1 MKKVN
6 SEIFW
11 RSRKKSKK
19 PSKQKKERVHPLK
32 VVINKN
38 REFLYLPLQLYI
50 KQRERKSRKMLNVNE
65 VIEVQDK
72 SKEIEMFLN
81 KLSFV
86 VNETLN
92 ELEERISTLEKEGRK
107 EVLYYSQLERI
118 YSLVDIANDYEN
130 RIRESL
136 ETQQDIISGL
146 LDKELLNEV

>member
-1 MKKVN
+1 
-6 SEIFW
+6 
-11 RSRKKSKK
+11 
-19 PSKQKKERVHPLK
+19 
-32 VVINKN
+32 
-38 REFLYLPLQLYI
+38 
-50 KQRERKSRKMLNVNE
+50 MLNVNE

-92 ELEERISTLEKEGRK
+92 ELEERISTLEKEDRK

-136 ETQQDIISGL
+136 ETQQGIISGL

>member
-1 MKKVN
+1 
-6 SEIFW
+6 
-11 RSRKKSKK
+11 
-19 PSKQKKERVHPLK
+19 
-32 VVINKN
+32 
-38 REFLYLPLQLYI
+38 
-50 KQRERKSRKMLNVNE
+50 MLNVNE

-92 ELEERISTLEKEGRK
+92 ELEERISTLEKEDRK

-136 ETQQDIISGL
+136 ETQQGLISRL
-146 LDKELLNEV
+146 VDKELLKEV

>member
-1 MKKVN
+1 
-6 SEIFW
+6 
-11 RSRKKSKK
+11 
-19 PSKQKKERVHPLK
+19 
-32 VVINKN
+32 
-38 REFLYLPLQLYI
+38 
-50 KQRERKSRKMLNVNE
+50 MLNVNE

-92 ELEERISTLEKEGRK
+92 ELEERISTLEKEDRK

-118 YSLVDIANDYEN
+118 YSLIDIANDYEN

-146 LDKELLNEV
+146 VDKELLKEV